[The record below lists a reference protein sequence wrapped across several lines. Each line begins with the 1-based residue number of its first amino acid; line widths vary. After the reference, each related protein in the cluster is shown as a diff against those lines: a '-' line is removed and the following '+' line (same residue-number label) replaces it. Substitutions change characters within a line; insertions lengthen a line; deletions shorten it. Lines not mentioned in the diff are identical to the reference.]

1 MCVKGALTHRGGSS
15 GVAPLQLTQRGD
27 ASINHK
33 TVARYHGVSVL
44 STTELFQGG
53 TKGPE
58 MKTKAALLEKSLLFN
73 AA

>member
-15 GVAPLQLTQRGD
+15 GAPPLQLTQRGD

-44 STTELFQGG
+44 ITTELFQGG
-53 TKGPE
+53 TKGP
-58 MKTKAALLEKSLLFN
+58 KTKAALLEKSLLFN